1 MAYAAADGHP
11 ALRLHAEETNGL
23 ALDIYRSLGFV
34 EAEKDGKR
42 IEMRVGLDGDL
53 VEAV

>member
-11 ALRLHAEETNGL
+11 ALRLHIDETNELTL
-23 ALDIYRSLGFV
+23 AVYRSLGFV
-34 EAEKDGKR
+34 EVEKDGKR